1 VKSTKAG
8 MFGGM
13 KLRVVSLFKMA
24 HNMRLGVGYK
34 LDELQIDAT
43 INSVDDIDLLIKR
56 LEFLRPCFMNGF
68 SGTPKQI
75 DKL

>member
-1 VKSTKAG
+1 

>member
-1 VKSTKAG
+1 
-8 MFGGM
+8 
-13 KLRVVSLFKMA
+13 
-24 HNMRLGVGYK
+24 MRLGVGYK